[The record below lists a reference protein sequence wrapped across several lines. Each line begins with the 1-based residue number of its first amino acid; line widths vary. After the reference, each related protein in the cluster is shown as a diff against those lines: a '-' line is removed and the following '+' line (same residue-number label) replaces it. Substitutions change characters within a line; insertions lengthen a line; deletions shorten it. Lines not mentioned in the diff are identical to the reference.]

1 MRGTFVTLR
10 RDMRSA
16 TAIEHGPRRDL
27 LGNKDGAT
35 ATVVGLVFF
44 SLIGFL
50 GLGSEA
56 DM

>member
-1 MRGTFVTLR
+1 MQMCSTSYPL
-10 RDMRSA
+10 
-16 TAIEHGPRRDL
+16 EPRRDL
-27 LGNKDGAT
+27 LSNRNGAT

-56 DM
+56 DMWY